1 MKKGEKET
9 KVTKATTAKP
19 KKATKKD
26 ASSKSAP
33 KKKEEEIIA
42 SSGSPLVANETQAS
56 TRTRRNAAADIHRT
70 DRFKNIAD
78 GVIPFKY
85 TYGIS
90 NKSNLNIRDTV
101 VLCQKAYYNFAIFRN
116 TIDMMTEFS
125 TSEIYYRGGSKKSRE
140 FFEALFGKIGLWSV
154 MDKFFREY
162 YRSGNVFVYRF
173 DATLKDSDVKKI
185 TKTFGSSRS
194 EKHLPVRY
202 TILNPADIQI
212 QGGLNFVNGLYYKI
226 LTDYELARLRNPRTE
241 EDVEVLSTLPSGVRE
256 QIKNTKSNLILV
268 PLESDKIS
276 AVFYKKQDYEPFSVP
291 MGYPVLEDINWKAE
305 MKKMDMAVARTMQQA
320 ILLITMGTEPDKGG
334 VNQKNLAAMQALFT
348 NESVGRVLI
357 ADYTTKAEFVIPEI
371 GNLLGPEKY
380 EVVDRDIQ
388 TGLQNILLSGEKF
401 ANQSIKIDVFMARL
415 RQARESFI
423 NEFLLPEI
431 KRVSQIMGF
440 KNYPIPHFEH
450 ICLSDDPTKSRIINR
465 LIELGILTA
474 EEGLSAIESGR
485 LPTREESEESQKK
498 FKKLKESGLYEP
510 LVGGSPGAHPHNPNL
525 NGQPTS
531 QKTPQENGRPPGT
544 GVPKETNK
552 VSPIGEGEQ
561 SKAEKE
567 QYSLQKISTNMVSAN
582 SLVKS
587 VEASLR
593 KHHKIKRLSK
603 RQKSIAHDIVGII
616 IANEEPQDWRKSID
630 KYVEKPVDTNDE
642 RIAEIR
648 EISGRHQ
655 VDEYL
660 ASILY
665 ISKA

>member
-1 MKKGEKET
+1 MKKGQKET

-19 KKATKKD
+19 KTAAKKAASAKVAPKTEVKEIV
-26 ASSKSAP
+26 ASSA
-33 KKKEEEIIA
+33 
-42 SSGSPLVANETQAS
+42 SPLTANETRAS
-56 TRTRRNAAADIHRT
+56 TRRNAAADIHRT
-70 DRFKNIAD
+70 DRFKNISD

-85 TYGIS
+85 TYGVS

-101 VLCQKAYYNFAIFRN
+101 VLCQKAYYNFAVFRN

-125 TSEIYYRGGSKKSRE
+125 TSDIYYRGGSKKSRE

-173 DATLKDSDVKKI
+173 DALLKDSDVRKI

-241 EDVEVLSTLPSGVRE
+241 EDAEVLSTLPSGVRE

-268 PLESDKIS
+268 PLDSDKIS

-334 VNQKNLAAMQALFT
+334 VNQKNLAAMQTLFT

-388 TGLQNILLSGEKF
+388 SGLQNILLSGEKF

-440 KNYPIPHFEH
+440 KNYPVPYFEH
-450 ICLSDDPTKSRIINR
+450 ICLSDDATKSRVINR

-474 EEGLSAIESGR
+474 EEGLTAIDSGR
-485 LPTREESEESQKK
+485 LPTREESEESQKR
-498 FKKLKESGLYEP
+498 FRKLKESGLYEP
-510 LVGGSPGAHPHNPNL
+510 LVGGGAHPHNPNL
-525 NGQPTS
+525 GGQPAP
-531 QKTPQENGRPPGT
+531 QKGPQENGRPPGT

-552 VSPIGEGEQ
+552 VSPVGQGEQ

-567 QYSLQKISTNMVSAN
+567 GYSLQKISTNMVSAN
-582 SLVKS
+582 SLVKG

-603 RQKSIAHDIVGII
+603 RQKSIAHDIVGVI
-616 IANEEPQDWRKSID
+616 IANEEPQNWRKSID
-630 KYVEKPVDTNDE
+630 RYVKKPVDTNDE
-642 RIAEIR
+642 RISKIR
-648 EISGRHQ
+648 EISARHQ

-665 ISKA
+665 ISKV